1 MDFTTLVTEARSCRR
16 FVASEPVSHET
27 IERLINCARLAPSA
41 KNQQALRFMVVDSAE
56 GRQLMRLSLGWA
68 GALPEW
74 GGPAPE
80 EWPAAYIVICAQE
93 GAGKMVHIDLGI
105 TGQTLQLAAASEN
118 LAACMF
124 LSFNAEKMAPLL
136 RLPTPWNVQLVLA
149 LGKPLEKRRIVPV
162 PENGRLGYW
171 READGTH
178 NVPKLELATLILGY
192 R

>member
-16 FVASEPVSHET
+16 FVAGEPVSRET
-27 IERLINCARLAPSA
+27 LEHLINCARLAPSA
-41 KNQQALRFMVVDSAE
+41 KNQQALRFMVVDSAA
-56 GRQLMRLSLGWA
+56 GRQLMRQSLGWA

-74 GGPAPE
+74 EGPEPAE
-80 EWPAAYIVICAQE
+80 CPAAYIVICAEE

-105 TGQTLQLAAASEN
+105 AGQTLQLAAASEN
-118 LAACMF
+118 LGACMF

-136 RLPTPWNVQLVLA
+136 RLPAPWSVLLVVA
-149 LGKPLEKRRIVPV
+149 LGKAAEKRCIAPV
-162 PENGRLGYW
+162 PESGKLTYW

-178 NVPKLELATLILGY
+178 NVPKLELSTLLLGY